1 MRLTRRSTLA
11 LTLGALGSGSPIV
24 GAPAQVGPAALPR
37 AKRAVAVAAHRGG
50 GGEAAENTLSAIRH
64 AVRVGADY
72 VELDVRPTRDGV
84 LVLMHD
90 RTVDRTTGGKGAVE
104 ELTCEDIARLR
115 VRNEAGAGDRVPR
128 FEQALELCRGRINL
142 YLDHKA
148 GSVAALLQA
157 LVAASMTQS
166 VVVYAG
172 IETLLE
178 WKRLAPGIPVMPS
191 LPRENRV
198 QGGISRFMR
207 RLPAE
212 VLDGHQ
218 LEWTRDLVADAHR
231 CGAQVFVDGLGP
243 VDNEAGWRSALE
255 MGVDGIQSD
264 FPGRLV
270 RFLDASG
277 PDLSRMGAS

>member
-11 LTLGALGSGSPIV
+11 LPLGALGSGSPNV
-24 GAPAQVGPAALPR
+24 VTPAQVGPAALPR
-37 AKRAVAVAAHRGG
+37 AKRSVAVAAHRGG

-104 ELTCEDIARLR
+104 ELNWEEIARLR
-115 VRNEAGAGDRVPR
+115 VRSEAGAGDRVPR

-148 GSVAALLQA
+148 GSVAALLRV
-157 LVAASMTQS
+157 LGAASMTQS

-178 WKRLAPGIPVMPS
+178 WKRLAPAIPVMPS

-218 LEWTRDLVADAHR
+218 LEWNRDLVAEAHR
-231 CGAQVFVDGLGP
+231 CGAEVFVDGLGP
-243 VDNEAGWRSALE
+243 VDNEAGWRSAVE
-255 MGVDGIQSD
+255 MGVDGIQTD
-264 FPGRLV
+264 YPDRLV

-277 PDLSRMGAS
+277 SDLKRMGAS